1 MEIIFTKVKLRPA
14 FSEKEGGQR
23 AIPVSAV
30 SQLSSAQNNYA
41 RVVHL
46 GVTGANPQ

>member
-1 MEIIFTKVKLRPA
+1 MEISLIDVNVSYKRVTPTIIFRA
-14 FSEKEGGQR
+14 F
-23 AIPVSAV
+23 PVSAV